1 MNPFR
6 IDEHC
11 AIQVYFLFAPKFSEH
26 GCYLTG
32 RITPPADWVRTVQPT
47 NFSVTIR
54 QAGPISLLDVSGR
67 LTSFETGALRESI
80 SRLLKQDRKNIVLN
94 LSELQYLDSSG
105 IGELARVYV
114 SVVKEGGQMKVVGLS
129 PKVEEILKI
138 TQLYQVFPEFPS
150 EEAALQSFPGSGR
163 KETI

>member
-1 MNPFR
+1 
-6 IDEHC
+6 
-11 AIQVYFLFAPKFSEH
+11 
-26 GCYLTG
+26 
-32 RITPPADWVRTVQPT
+32 VQPT

-129 PKVEEILKI
+129 PKVEEI
-138 TQLYQVFPEFPS
+138 
-150 EEAALQSFPGSGR
+150 
-163 KETI
+163 

>member
-1 MNPFR
+1 M
-6 IDEHC
+6 
-11 AIQVYFLFAPKFSEH
+11 
-26 GCYLTG
+26 
-32 RITPPADWVRTVQPT
+32 QPT

-54 QAGPISLLDVSGR
+54 QAGAISLLDVSGR
-67 LTSFETGALRESI
+67 LTSYETGALRETI
-80 SRLLKQDRKNIVLN
+80 SQLLKQGRKNIVLN
-94 LSELQYLDSSG
+94 LGALQYLDSSG

-114 SVVKEGGQMKVVGLS
+114 AVVKVSGQMKVVGLS

-150 EEAALQSFPGSGR
+150 EEAALQSFPESGR

>member
-1 MNPFR
+1 M
-6 IDEHC
+6 
-11 AIQVYFLFAPKFSEH
+11 
-26 GCYLTG
+26 
-32 RITPPADWVRTVQPT
+32 QPT

-105 IGELARVYV
+105 IGELV
-114 SVVKEGGQMKVVGLS
+114 SSFTTVTNGGGQ
-129 PKVEEILKI
+129 LKLLNLTKKIQELLAI
-138 TQLYQVFPEFPS
+138 TKLLTVFQVFNDEKT
-150 EEAALQSFPGSGR
+150 AVASF
-163 KETI
+163 

>member
-1 MNPFR
+1 M
-6 IDEHC
+6 
-11 AIQVYFLFAPKFSEH
+11 
-26 GCYLTG
+26 
-32 RITPPADWVRTVQPT
+32 QPT

-105 IGELARVYV
+105 IGELARVCV
-114 SVVKEGGQMKVVGLS
+114 SVMKEGGQMKVVGLS

-150 EEAALQSFPGSGR
+150 QEAALQSFPESGR